1 MIPRKYKAYQ
11 LCGQRVR
18 FEHDLQT
25 KGGKGFSSGTIGTIT
40 NASYGI
46 TVKTDPCPHCGQ
58 YGIIC
63 RISRDEVTLLDEEN
77 IVKTEQK

>member
-25 KGGKGFSSGTIGTIT
+25 KGGQGFSSGTIGTII

-58 YGIIC
+58 YGMI
-63 RISRDEVTLLDEEN
+63 RKISRDEVTLLDEEH
-77 IVKTEQK
+77 IVKTAQK